1 VETLRVRLTA
11 PTRCPSHDHAPF
23 TSVQAPVTLTP
34 EQSEVA
40 PLFAQWR
47 AGDKQAE
54 QRLMDALYP
63 ALRVIARRL
72 IRPVAHRLSLRAT
85 ELAHEAFLLL
95 MDQRLDWEGR
105 THFLGVAARVT
116 RRVLID
122 LVRERE
128 TEKRGAGVETISL
141 ELDPGQD
148 TDIAVEG
155 EHIDWLQLEQSLQQL
170 EGRDPIASRVVE
182 LRYFGGLNNEEVAET
197 LDVGVATVVRHW
209 KFARGWLH
217 SRL

>member
-1 VETLRVRLTA
+1 VALL
-11 PTRCPSHDHAPF
+11 PSEP
-23 TSVQAPVTLTP
+23 
-34 EQSEVA
+34 SEVA
-40 PLFAQWR
+40 ALFAQWR

-63 ALRVIARRL
+63 ALRAIAHRI
-72 IRPVAHRLSLRAT
+72 IRPAAHRLSLRAT
-85 ELAHEAFLLL
+85 ELAHEAFLRL
-95 MDQRLDWEGR
+95 MNQRMDWEGR

-128 TEKRGAGVETISL
+128 TEMRGAGVETISL
-141 ELDPGQD
+141 ELDPSPD
-148 TDIAVEG
+148 MDVAAEG

-170 EGRDPIASRVVE
+170 EVRDPIASRVVE
-182 LRYFGGLNNEEVAET
+182 LRYFGGLNNEEVAES

-209 KFARGWLH
+209 KFARAWLH

>member
-1 VETLRVRLTA
+1 MQTPVSL
-11 PTRCPSHDHAPF
+11 PSEP
-23 TSVQAPVTLTP
+23 
-34 EQSEVA
+34 SEVA
-40 PLFAQWR
+40 VLFAQWR

-63 ALRVIARRL
+63 ALRAIAHRI
-72 IRPVAHRLSLRAT
+72 IRPSAHQLSLRAT
-85 ELAHEAFLLL
+85 ELAHEAFLRL
-95 MDQRLDWEGR
+95 MDQRTDWEGR
-105 THFLGVAARVT
+105 SHFLGVAARVT

-141 ELDPGQD
+141 ELDPSPD
-148 TDIAVEG
+148 MDVAAEV

-182 LRYFGGLNNEEVAET
+182 LRYFGGLNNEEVAES

-209 KFARGWLH
+209 KFARAWLH

>member
-1 VETLRVRLTA
+1 MSL
-11 PTRCPSHDHAPF
+11 PSDP
-23 TSVQAPVTLTP
+23 
-34 EQSEVA
+34 SEVA
-40 PLFAQWR
+40 ALFAQWR

-63 ALRVIARRL
+63 ALRAIAHRL
-72 IRPVAHRLSLRAT
+72 IRPSAHRLSLRAT
-85 ELAHEAFLLL
+85 ELAHEAFLRLI
-95 MDQRLDWEGR
+95 DQRTDWASR
-105 THFLGVAARVT
+105 SHFLGVAARVT

-128 TEKRGAGVETISL
+128 TEKRGAGVENISL
-141 ELDPGQD
+141 ELDPSPD
-148 TDIAVEG
+148 MDVAAEG

-170 EGRDPIASRVVE
+170 EVRDPIASRVVE
-182 LRYFGGLNNEEVAET
+182 LRYFGGLNNDEVAES

-209 KFARGWLH
+209 KFARAWLH